1 MRCGGSV
8 CAARWYTHSGE
19 YGTIGTYWT
28 RAPAVCDSFRMS
40 SQVPADALQGK
51 RKPGRPR
58 SKRSEEAIIRATTAL
73 LADERYA
80 SITVSKVAARARASK
95 STIYRRWPTKE
106 HLVIEA
112 FNRWPA
118 LTPHDRGDLMS
129 DLLNLYR
136 QFLRILHKPPSNAIM
151 PTLVA
156 ERAHNPALA
165 AVFDPLMQRRRD
177 PVRVVLRRAMVRGEL
192 PADTNTELAVD
203 AIMGV
208 TVLRMYFIPGNLSI
222 PAIRE
227 FLAVLLRGLKARGY

>member
-1 MRCGGSV
+1 MNEPLPV
-8 CAARWYTHSGE
+8 
-19 YGTIGTYWT
+19 
-28 RAPAVCDSFRMS
+28 AV
-40 SQVPADALQGK
+40 QAK

-118 LTPHDRGDLMS
+118 LTPHDRGDLLS

-177 PVRVVLRRAMVRGEL
+177 PVRVVLRRAIERGEL
-192 PADTNTELAVD
+192 PRDTNIELAVD

-222 PAIRE
+222 PAIRD
-227 FLAVLLRGLKARGY
+227 FLTVLLRGLKARGY

>member
-1 MRCGGSV
+1 MNSQ
-8 CAARWYTHSGE
+8 
-19 YGTIGTYWT
+19 
-28 RAPAVCDSFRMS
+28 PATE
-40 SQVPADALQGK
+40 LKTK

-58 SKRSEEAIIRATTAL
+58 SKRSEEAIIRAMTSL

-80 SITVSKVAARARASK
+80 SLTVSKVAARARASK

-118 LTPHDRGDLMS
+118 LTPHDRGDVMS

-136 QFLRILHKPPSNAIM
+136 QFLRILHRPPSNAIM

-165 AVFDPLMQRRRD
+165 AVFDPLMDRRRD
-177 PVRVVLRRAMVRGEL
+177 PPRLVLKRAIERKEL
-192 PADTNTELAVD
+192 PPDTDVELAVD
-203 AIMGV
+203 AIMGT
-208 TVLRMYFIPGNLSI
+208 TVLRMYFFPGDLSI
-222 PAIRE
+222 KSMRK
-227 FLAVLLRGLKARGY
+227 FLIVLLRGLGARGY

>member
-1 MRCGGSV
+1 MN
-8 CAARWYTHSGE
+8 E
-19 YGTIGTYWT
+19 
-28 RAPAVCDSFRMS
+28 PLPLAV
-40 SQVPADALQGK
+40 QAK

-118 LTPHDRGDLMS
+118 LTPHDRGDLLS

-177 PVRVVLRRAMVRGEL
+177 PVRVVLRRAIERGEL
-192 PADTNTELAVD
+192 PRDTNIELAVD

-222 PAIRE
+222 PAIRD
-227 FLAVLLRGLKARGY
+227 FLTVLLRGLKARGY

>member
-1 MRCGGSV
+1 MNSQ
-8 CAARWYTHSGE
+8 
-19 YGTIGTYWT
+19 
-28 RAPAVCDSFRMS
+28 PATE
-40 SQVPADALQGK
+40 LKTK

-58 SKRSEEAIIRATTAL
+58 SKRSEEAIIRATTSL

-80 SITVSKVAARARASK
+80 SLTVSKVAARARASK

-118 LTPHDRGDLMS
+118 LTPHDRGDVMS

-136 QFLRILHKPPSNAIM
+136 QFLRILHRPPSNAIM

-165 AVFDPLMQRRRD
+165 AVFDPLMQRRLALGD
-177 PVRVVLRRAMVRGEL
+177 PGLDLGQGRQ
-192 PADTNTELAVD
+192 
-203 AIMGV
+203 
-208 TVLRMYFIPGNLSI
+208 
-222 PAIRE
+222 
-227 FLAVLLRGLKARGY
+227 FLLDDLHQAGSQRIDEHFPDVALRGHQLSPSPAGPLKLF

>member
-1 MRCGGSV
+1 MNNLLPMP
-8 CAARWYTHSGE
+8 E
-19 YGTIGTYWT
+19 
-28 RAPAVCDSFRMS
+28 
-40 SQVPADALQGK
+40 LKLK

-58 SKRSEEAIIRATTAL
+58 SKRSEEAIIRATTSL

-80 SITVSKVAARARASK
+80 DLTVSKVAARARASK

-118 LTPHDRGDLMS
+118 LLAHDRGDVMS
-129 DLLNLYR
+129 DLLDLYR
-136 QFLRILHKPPSNAIM
+136 QFLRILHRPPSNAIM

-177 PVRVVLRRAMVRGEL
+177 PVRVVLRRAMERGEL
-192 PADTNTELAVD
+192 PKSTDVELAVD

-208 TVLRMYFIPGNLSI
+208 TVLRMYFVPGNLSI

-227 FLAVLLRGLKARGY
+227 FLSVLLRGLGARGY

>member
-1 MRCGGSV
+1 
-8 CAARWYTHSGE
+8 
-19 YGTIGTYWT
+19 
-28 RAPAVCDSFRMS
+28 MS
-40 SQVPADALQGK
+40 SQVPVQAVPGK

-80 SITVSKVAARARASK
+80 SLTVSKVAARARASK

-118 LTPHDRGDLMS
+118 LTPHDRGDVMA
-129 DLLNLYR
+129 DLLNLFR
-136 QFLRILHKPPSNAIM
+136 QFLRILHRPPSNAIM

-177 PVRVVLRRAMVRGEL
+177 PLRVVLERAIGRGEL
-192 PADTNTELAVD
+192 PRDTNVELTVD
-203 AIMGV
+203 AIMGM
-208 TVLRMYFIPGNLSI
+208 TVLRMYFIPGDLGI

>member
-1 MRCGGSV
+1 MN
-8 CAARWYTHSGE
+8 
-19 YGTIGTYWT
+19 
-28 RAPAVCDSFRMS
+28 
-40 SQVPADALQGK
+40 SQLTATELKTK
-51 RKPGRPR
+51 RKRGRPR
-58 SKRSEEAIIRATTAL
+58 SKRSEEAIIRATTSL

-80 SITVSKVAARARASK
+80 NFTVSKVAARARASK

-118 LTPHDRGDLMS
+118 LLPHDRGDVMS

-136 QFLRILHKPPSNAIM
+136 QFLRILHRPPSNAIM

-177 PVRVVLRRAMVRGEL
+177 PVRVVLERAMQRGEL
-192 PADTNTELAVD
+192 PLTTDVELAVD
-203 AIMGV
+203 ALMGV

-227 FLAVLLRGLKARGY
+227 FLNVLLRGLGARGY

>member
-1 MRCGGSV
+1 
-8 CAARWYTHSGE
+8 
-19 YGTIGTYWT
+19 
-28 RAPAVCDSFRMS
+28 MS
-40 SQVPADALQGK
+40 SQLPGGANAK

-58 SKRSEEAIIRATTAL
+58 SKRSEEAIIRATTSL

-80 SITVSKVAARARASK
+80 NLTVSKVAARARASK

-118 LTPHDRGDLMS
+118 LTPHDRGDVLS
-129 DLLNLYR
+129 DLLDLYR
-136 QFLRILHKPPSNAIM
+136 QFLRILHRPPSNAIM

-177 PVRVVLRRAMVRGEL
+177 PARVVLERAIGRGEL
-192 PADTNTELAVD
+192 PRTTNVELAVD
-203 AIMGV
+203 ALFGM
-208 TVLRMYFIPGNLSI
+208 TVLRMYFIPGDLGI

-227 FLAVLLRGLKARGY
+227 YLTVLLRGFGARGY

>member
-1 MRCGGSV
+1 MNESL
-8 CAARWYTHSGE
+8 AA
-19 YGTIGTYWT
+19 
-28 RAPAVCDSFRMS
+28 AV
-40 SQVPADALQGK
+40 QAK

-118 LTPHDRGDLMS
+118 LTPHDRGDLLS

-156 ERAHNPALA
+156 ERAHNPSLA

-177 PVRVVLRRAMVRGEL
+177 PVRVVLRRAIERGEL
-192 PADTNTELAVD
+192 PRDTNIELAVD

-222 PAIRE
+222 PAIRD
-227 FLAVLLRGLKARGY
+227 FLTVLLRGLKARGY